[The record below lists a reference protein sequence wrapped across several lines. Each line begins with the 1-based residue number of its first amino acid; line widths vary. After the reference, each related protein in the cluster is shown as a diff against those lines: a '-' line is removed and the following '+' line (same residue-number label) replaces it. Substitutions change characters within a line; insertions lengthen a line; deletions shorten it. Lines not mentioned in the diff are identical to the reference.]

1 MTEQLKSLT
10 TQLTPDLWWL
20 SVPFIIAL
28 FLLLRLLNQRVKHVI
43 LKSLTNPVFLSIAI
57 IALLLVNLNLPYTK
71 FASHSQ
77 LLSWLL
83 EPAIVA
89 LALPLY
95 QQFVHVRK
103 NLLLIVTTCSL
114 GIINATVVAFLLSMI
129 FAVPTQLSASVA
141 ALSVTTPITLIV
153 TESLGGIDSLA
164 AALVIFIGLL
174 GALFGFVLFKLIK
187 IYNHEAQGVAMG
199 TACHAI
205 GTASALVE
213 HPKIG
218 AFSSVAMALSAL
230 LTAVIVP
237 FLYPILVNTLL

>member
-1 MTEQLKSLT
+1 MTNLT
-10 TQLTPDLWWL
+10 TSINPSLWWL
-20 SVPFIIAL
+20 TVPFIITL
-28 FLLLRLLNQRVKHVI
+28 FVVLRAVNLKIHQSI
-43 LKSLTNPVFLSIAI
+43 LKSLTNPVFLSIGI
-57 IALLLVNLNLPYTK
+57 IALLLVNLKLPYSQ

-95 QQFVHVRK
+95 QQFMHVRK
-103 NLLLIVTTCSL
+103 NFLLILVTCSI
-114 GIINATVVAFLLSMI
+114 GIVNATLVAFVLSI
-129 FAVPTQLSASVA
+129 LFAVPSQLSASVA
-141 ALSVTTPITLIV
+141 ALSVTTPIALLV
-153 TESLGGIDSLA
+153 TDSLGGISSLA
-164 AALVIFIGLL
+164 AAMVIFIGLL
-174 GALFGFVLFKLIK
+174 GALFGFILLKLVK
-187 IYNHEAQGVAMG
+187 IYNFEAQGIAIG

-205 GTASALVE
+205 GTAAAIAE

-237 FLYPILVNTLL
+237 LLYPILVNTLL

>member
-205 GTASALVE
+205 GTAAALVE